1 LSAGQY
7 AGDRIP
13 ESEESTIAVLGK
25 RSCDVQ
31 QATLPAFETFETWMV
46 TWLYTLFG
54 LGIAR
59 FG

>member
-1 LSAGQY
+1 VQANTRVIGYQKV
-7 AGDRIP
+7 R
-13 ESEESTIAVLGK
+13 STIAALGK

-31 QATLPAFETFETWMV
+31 QATFPAFETFETWMV
-46 TWLYTLFG
+46 TWLYALFG